1 MGTENRGRPQFPA
14 RPAATPF
21 AAAPPQNMMPFS
33 SSGPVVGSEASGFRP
48 TPPAAPHPTVPSS
61 TPVVGSQASGF
72 RSPPLA
78 RFNDP
83 SVPPPASNIPPPVG
97 PYQHF
102 SASAFPSTAQAPLSR
117 APPLGQPLGQPPA
130 PPASLRPQSQIPSVP
145 MGSPPQSI
153 NFASPNVNVPYSSS
167 DSTFPAPRPSFQSSF
182 PGYARMQ
189 SNADSQAPP
198 LQSPFPPHQG
208 GYAPAPS
215 ASSSPFLAHQGG
227 YAPAP
232 PVSSSPFLA
241 HQGGYVPPT
250 PVAAPVGLQSRD
262 QMQHLGSGPP
272 IGSIQGLM
280 EDFSSLSIGSVPGSI
295 DPGIDPKALPRPL
308 DGDVEPKLFAEM
320 YPMNCDP
327 KYLRLTTSA
336 IPNSQSLA
344 SRWHLPL
351 GAVVCPLAEAPD
363 GVSVSLNSG

>member
-61 TPVVGSQASGF
+61 TPVVGSQAAGF

-83 SVPPPASNIPPPVG
+83 SVPPPPASNIPPPVG
-97 PYQHF
+97 PYQRF
-102 SASAFPSTAQAPLSR
+102 PASPFPSTAQAPLSR
-117 APPLGQPLGQPPA
+117 APPLGQPLGQPLA
-130 PPASLRPQSQIPSVP
+130 PPASFRPQSQIPPVP

-167 DSTFPAPRPSFQSSF
+167 DSTFPAPRPNSQSSF

-189 SNADSQAPP
+189 SNADSQGPP

-208 GYAPAPS
+208 GYAP
-215 ASSSPFLAHQGG
+215 SP
-227 YAPAP
+227 PA
-232 PVSSSPFLA
+232 SSSPFLA
-241 HQGGYVPPT
+241 HQGGYVPPM

-272 IGSIQGLM
+272 IGSIQGLV
-280 EDFSSLSIGSVPGSI
+280 EDFSSFSIGSVPGSI

-308 DGDVEPKLFAEM
+308 DGDVEPKLFTEM

-327 KYLRLTTSA
+327 RYLRLTTSA